1 MMSLTLLTGG
11 EVWPSFMPHYVL
23 TREDIAFLQ

>member
-11 EVWPSFMPHYVL
+11 EVCASSMPHYVF
-23 TREDIAFLQ
+23 THADIAFLQ